1 MEKIEILLEKLEN
14 RITSLLA
21 KRLDSYEDLND
32 ELGAIAEEYE
42 NDPSDENRKKYNQMI
57 ELVEETELGLIV
69 DLEALLEKR
78 KADAL
83 AKEQKASEPAPAP
96 KTTEAQVETP
106 KAKVEEKKDEKK
118 EEKKEGV
125 GVLTLVIGGALLIA
139 SFGAINYFRKQ

>member
-83 AKEQKASEPAPAP
+83 AKEQKADEPATPPAS
-96 KTTEAQVETP
+96 TEAPATP
-106 KAKVEEKKDEKK
+106 PAKS
-118 EEKKEGV
+118 EEKKEGS
-125 GVLTLVIGGALLIA
+125 GVLTLVIFLMFNFFS
-139 SFGAINYFRKQ
+139 SFDSNCLFS